1 MKKAR
6 KVKAKYGKVPRQSQ
20 RKKRRRLER
29 VQVIEMGRATSYHG
43 IQM

>member
-6 KVKAKYGKVPRQSQ
+6 KVKAKYGKVHRQSQ
-20 RKKRRRLER
+20 QKKRRRLEHA
-29 VQVIEMGRATSYHG
+29 QVIEMGRATSYHG